1 MSEDRFLIKKAIRF
15 GWDTMKAN
23 IGFFIVLLIVAFLI
37 ERLPGMLGNF
47 ARRDFPLISLTLF
60 MSGWILSFVV
70 QMGLMKISLK
80 FCDGIKGTLDD
91 LLSSFNILLPFVAAS
106 ILYGLIVFAGF
117 ILLIVP
123 GVIWGVK
130 FSLYPYFIVDRNMG
144 PVQALK
150 ASAHATT
157 SAKWHLFLFGILLGL
172 INLAGALC
180 FFIGLFATIPTSLVA
195 YAHTYRQLS
204 AEVSDDSP
212 ESEAMYVKLETD

>member
-1 MSEDRFLIKKAIRF
+1 MNEERFSIKKAIRF

-23 IGFFIVLLIVAFLI
+23 LGYFIVLLIVAFLI

-47 ARRDFPLISLTLF
+47 ARRDFPVISLILF
-60 MSGWILSFVV
+60 LSGWILSFVV

-80 FCDGIKGTLDD
+80 FCDGIKGKLDD

-117 ILLIVP
+117 ILLVVP
-123 GVIWGVK
+123 GIVWGVR

-150 ASAHATT
+150 ASAQATT
-157 SAKWHLFLFGILLGL
+157 GEKWHLFLFGILLGL

-195 YAHTYRQLS
+195 YAHTYRQL
-204 AEVSDDSP
+204 AETVNSDAQ
-212 ESEAMYVKLETD
+212 ESGTMYVKMET